1 MIKTGG
7 EIYRVKKI
15 RTHYFFLKVMTGYD
29 LSKRRIPVMEM
40 ESSTKGPQVV
50 LTACMHGDET
60 GGTVVVH
67 ELFRILKR
75 SLRCGKVLA
84 FPILNPF
91 GFEITSRRIS
101 ISNEDLNRSFP
112 GNINGSLAQRIA
124 AIVMDNIIKRK
135 PDLVL
140 DLHNDWNKSI
150 PYTIIDNID
159 DSVVLLN
166 LHRYARISKLPA
178 IQESEK
184 ISSSLSYC
192 LNVSGIPSLTFE
204 LGESLIINEK
214 NVVYGINAVL
224 NILSVLDMLSHRDD
238 LPGFELPQEVRNSI
252 LTYSAGPVCSR
263 SGILRFSKKPG
274 DLVKKG
280 DRLARVYN
288 AFGKLTETITAKQA
302 GIILG
307 HNDYAVAYPG
317 SPVMAFG
324 VHDS

>member
-1 MIKTGG
+1 MNHKNDG
-7 EIYRVKKI
+7 IYPITKI
-15 RTHYFFLKVMTGYD
+15 HKHYFFLEVMTGYD

-40 ESSTKGPQVV
+40 ESQTEGPMVA
-50 LTACMHGDET
+50 LTACIHGDET

-67 ELFRILKR
+67 ELFRILRRNLKR
-75 SLRCGKVLA
+75 GKILA
-84 FPILNPF
+84 YPILNPF
-91 GFEITSRRIS
+91 GFEITSRRVS

-112 GNINGSLAQRIA
+112 GNMNGTLAQRIA
-124 AIVMDNIIKRK
+124 AILMDNIVNRK

-150 PYTIIDNID
+150 PYTVIDNID
-159 DSVVLLN
+159 DPVILSQLY
-166 LHRYARISKLPA
+166 RYARISKLPA
-178 IQESEK
+178 IQEIEK
-184 ISSSLSYC
+184 ITTSFSYC
-192 LNVSGIPSLTFE
+192 LNNSGIPALTLE

-214 NVVYGINAVL
+214 NVGYGINAVL
-224 NILSVLDMLSHRDD
+224 NILSVLDMLTHRDD
-238 LPGFELPQEVRNSI
+238 LPGFDPPLEVRNNI
-252 LTYSAGPVCSR
+252 LKYSASPVCSG
-263 SGILRFSKKPG
+263 SGIIRFSKKPG

-288 AFGKLTETITAKQA
+288 AFGKLTETITAKQP

-324 VHDS
+324 VYEG

>member
-1 MIKTGG
+1 MKEQGD
-7 EIYRVKKI
+7 EIYPGKKI
-15 RTHYFFLKVMTGYD
+15 KTHYFFLKVMTGYD

-40 ESSTKGPQVV
+40 ESTNRGPLVV

-67 ELFRILKR
+67 ELFRMLKR
-75 SLRCGKVLA
+75 NLRCGKVLA

-124 AIVMDNIIKRK
+124 AIVMNNIINRK

-150 PYTIIDNID
+150 PYVLIDNIQ
-159 DSVVLLN
+159 DSVILSRLR
-166 LHRYARISKLPA
+166 RYAKVSELPA

-184 ISSSLSYC
+184 IRGSFSYC
-192 LNVSGIPSLTFE
+192 LNNSGIPALTLE

-214 NVVYGINAVL
+214 NVTYGINAVL
-224 NILSVLDMLSHRDD
+224 NILSVLGMLHGPVKTMDID
-238 LPGFELPQEVRNSI
+238 LPEPARNKI
-252 LTYSAGPVCSR
+252 LTYSSRPLCST
-263 SGILRFSKKPG
+263 SGIIRFIKKPG
-274 DLVKKG
+274 DSINEG
-280 DRLARVYN
+280 DKLARVYN
-288 AFGKLTETITAKQA
+288 AFGRLTETITSIQD

-324 VHDS
+324 VYDK

>member
-1 MIKTGG
+1 MTRLGK
-7 EIYRVKKI
+7 EADPVKKI
-15 RTHYFFLKVMTGYD
+15 KTHYYFLQVMTGYD
-29 LSKRRIPVMEM
+29 LSKRRIPVMEI
-40 ESSTKGPQVV
+40 ESTSKGPLVI

-75 SLRCGKVLA
+75 SLRCGAVMA

-101 ISNEDLNRSFP
+101 ISNEDMNRSFP

-124 AIVMDNIIKRK
+124 AIVMQNITARK

-150 PYTIIDNID
+150 PYTLIDNID
-159 DSVVLLN
+159 DSIIMLQLT
-166 LHRYARISKLPA
+166 RFARISKLPA
-178 IQESEK
+178 VQESEK
-184 ISSSLSYC
+184 IISSLSYC
-192 LNVSGIPSLTFE
+192 LNNSGIPSLTFE

-214 NVVYGINAVL
+214 NVLYGINAVL
-224 NILSVLDMLSHRDD
+224 NILSLLDMLTHRDE
-238 LPGFELPQEVRNSI
+238 LPGFTLPQEVRNSI
-252 LTYSAGPVCSR
+252 LTYSEGPVCSK

-288 AFGKLTETITAKQA
+288 AFGKLTETIAAEQE

-324 VHDS
+324 VYER